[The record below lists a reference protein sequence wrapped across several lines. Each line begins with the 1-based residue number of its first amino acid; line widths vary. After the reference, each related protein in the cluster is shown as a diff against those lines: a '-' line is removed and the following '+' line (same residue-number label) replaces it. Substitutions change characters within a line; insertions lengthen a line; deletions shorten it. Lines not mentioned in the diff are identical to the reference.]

1 MNTDCPQSPNST
13 CEQKTKYLFS
23 PLEMGHGGLAGFGGL
38 TANHHSALGSGHP
51 SSAHHLS
58 GQHMSPPTPKVPPS
72 IGHPSISRTSHNSH
86 LGMASAHAS
95 SAPNHAHASTNHD
108 PLRDN
113 PFMSWN
119 KPTVPDRPPAIV
131 SNKNNFQELD
141 SDLGCKRRAS
151 ADGVTI

>member
-1 MNTDCPQSPNST
+1 
-13 CEQKTKYLFS
+13 
-23 PLEMGHGGLAGFGGL
+23 MGHGGLAGFGGL

-95 SAPNHAHASTNHD
+95 SAPNHAHAPTNHD

-131 SNKNNFQELD
+131 SNTNNFQELD

-151 ADGVTI
+151 PDGVTICYDVFRSGKWG